1 MKHNWFCFSLLF
13 EKSSLTFKLHTN
25 FQISVELKINPKGQ
39 DFIVLYFYLLANIFQ
54 HFLLI
59 FKDFY
64 LFLEKEGA
72 KEKERETSMCGCLS
86 HAPYWEPGLN
96 PGMCPDWELNWW
108 SLGSQARTT
117 STELQQSG
125 FSTSLTDYVKL
136 CTCSLLHFFKN
147 IFIEI

>member
-86 HAPYWEPGLN
+86 HAPYWEPGMKPRHVPWL
-96 PGMCPDWELNWW
+96 GIELVVPWFA
-108 SLGSQARTT
+108 GPHYIYGATT
-117 STELQQSG
+117 VRVQ
-125 FSTSLTDYVKL
+125 
-136 CTCSLLHFFKN
+136 HFFDRLCKTLYL
-147 IFIEI
+147 